1 MNCSNKYHISDW
13 SVYAILCSYAIKSV
27 VETACI
33 PCKIICQ
40 IITNNKGIFFK
51 SVAKL
56 NSLYYTFSLTFI
68 KTVQMQALFWFQCY
82 HLWFRFVSVAPRPH
96 RLVTAY
102 FAKPAILC
110 NLCKYMFI
118 K

>member
-56 NSLYYTFSLTFI
+56 NVIISGFVLFQWLPDPTDLLLHTLQNLQYYAI
-68 KTVQMQALFWFQCY
+68 Y
-82 HLWFRFVSVAPRPH
+82 VSIC
-96 RLVTAY
+96 L
-102 FAKPAILC
+102 
-110 NLCKYMFI
+110 
-118 K
+118 